1 MRLLPADHQ
10 ARRDGAH
17 GDTESRTQETTHE
30 THTTTAVARRRRET
44 REVWSVTDGGLFAP
58 DRVAVVGATE
68 REGSVGRAVTANLLA
83 DFDGEVV
90 PVNPSRDTVLGEP
103 CVASVGDSGADLAI
117 VAVPPAV
124 AVETVREAGEHGIDD
139 LVVLTA
145 GFGETGSEGAA
156 REQELREIAAEYDL
170 TLVGPN
176 SLGIASTPVG
186 LNGTFGPSMPDSGS
200 ISFMSQSGA
209 FVTAVID
216 WAFEQDIGF
225 RHVVSLG
232 NKTVVDETD
241 LVADWGDDDGT
252 DVIVGYLESV
262 VDGEAFVETAR
273 EVTSDTPIVVIKS
286 GRTEAGAG
294 AAASHTG
301 AIAGNERAYEVG
313 LREAGVLRAGSA
325 GELFDAA
332 RVLAGQPLP
341 ETDGVAVVTNAGGPG
356 VMATDAVGD
365 AESLSLADLSD
376 ETVDALGEALPAAAN
391 RFNPVDVIG
400 DADVER
406 FREALRVTLADDGVG
421 ACVVIAAPTATLSF
435 EALAEAVVDVQRE
448 TELPIA
454 TCLMGGEQ
462 ASASSETLSAAG
474 VPTYFDPS
482 RAVGSLDTLARYRAV
497 QRRETDDPARFD
509 VDRER
514 VHEILSRVRD
524 RSDNRLGVESMGI
537 LDAYGVP
544 TPDGEI
550 VDDPE
555 RAAAVAAGI
564 DGPVVMKIVS
574 PDILHKSD
582 IGGVAVGVT
591 DDEVADSYERL
602 VTRARNYQPDATILG
617 VQVQEAVDL
626 DAGVETIVGVTRDP
640 QFGPL
645 VVFGLGGIF
654 VETLEDTAASLAPV
668 DESTARGMT
677 EEIDAAPLLRGARG
691 REPAALDAVV
701 ETIQRLSQLA
711 ADFPAIL
718 ELDVNPLVAGPDGV
732 TAIDLQLTVDPETLQ
747 RPDTSHG
754 DDR

>member
-1 MRLLPADHQ
+1 M
-10 ARRDGAH
+10 
-17 GDTESRTQETTHE
+17 
-30 THTTTAVARRRRET
+30 
-44 REVWSVTDGGLFAP
+44 TDAGGLFAP

-90 PVNPSRDTVLGEP
+90 PVNPGRETVLGEP
-103 CVASVGDSGADLAI
+103 CVASVADSGADLAI
-117 VAVPPAV
+117 IAIPPEPAV
-124 AVETVREAGEHGIDD
+124 EAVQAAGEAGIDN

-145 GFGETGSEGAA
+145 GFGETGSEGAT
-156 REQELREIAAEYDL
+156 RERRLREIAAEHDL

-186 LNGTFGPSMPDSGS
+186 LNATFGPSMPDPGG

-232 NKTVVDETD
+232 NKAVVDETD
-241 LVADWGDDDGT
+241 FVADWGDDDGT

-262 VDGEAFVETAR
+262 ENGQAFVETAR
-273 EVTSDTPIVVIKS
+273 EVTAETPVVAIKS

-313 LREAGVLRAGSA
+313 LREAGVLRAASA

-332 RVLAGQPLP
+332 RALSGQPLP

-365 AESLSLADLSD
+365 AEAVSLADLSD
-376 ETVDALGEALPAAAN
+376 ETVDRLAEVLPPAAN

-406 FREALRVTLADDGVG
+406 FRDALAVTLADDAVG
-421 ACVVIAAPTATLSF
+421 AAVVLSAPTATLSF
-435 EALAEAVVDVQRE
+435 EDLATAITEVQAD
-448 TELPIA
+448 TELPVA
-454 TCLMGGEQ
+454 ACLMGGER
-462 ASASSETLSAAG
+462 ATTSSAVLSAAG
-474 VPTYFDPS
+474 IPTYFDPS
-482 RAVGSLDTLARYRAV
+482 RAVGSLDTLARYREI
-497 QRRETDDPARFD
+497 RERPTPTPESFD

-514 VHEILSRVRD
+514 VHEVLSRVRD
-524 RSDNRLGVESMGI
+524 RPDNRLGVESMEI

-544 TPDGEI
+544 TPAGEI
-550 VDDPE
+550 VDSPE
-555 RAAAVAAGI
+555 QAAEFAAGI

-574 PDILHKSD
+574 PDVLHKSD
-582 IGGVAVGVT
+582 IGGVAVDVS
-591 DDEVADSYERL
+591 DDEVRDTYERL
-602 VTRARNYQPDATILG
+602 VTRTRNYQPDATVLG
-617 VQVQEAVDL
+617 VQVQESVDL
-626 DAGVETIVGVTRDP
+626 DAGVETIVGINRDP

-668 DESTARGMT
+668 DERRAREMT

-691 REPAALDAVV
+691 REPTDLAAVV
-701 ETIQRLSQLA
+701 ETIRRLSQLA
-711 ADFPAIL
+711 DEFPAVV
-718 ELDVNPLVAGPDGV
+718 ELDVNPLVATPDGV
-732 TAIDLQLTVDPETLQ
+732 QAVDLRLTVDPDRLGEAPTAT
-747 RPDTSHG
+747 DTPVEATDGGES
-754 DDR
+754 R